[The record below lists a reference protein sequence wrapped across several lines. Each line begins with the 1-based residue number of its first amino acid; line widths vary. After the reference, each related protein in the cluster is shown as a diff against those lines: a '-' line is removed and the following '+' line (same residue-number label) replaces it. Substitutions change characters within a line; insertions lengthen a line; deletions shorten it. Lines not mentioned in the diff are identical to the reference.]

1 MQVGSIQLNII
12 IIYLSILVNYYYNYS
27 FSEFEKKI
35 SLAVNDNF
43 LQVCNI
49 NFLQAC
55 KYFELI
61 QQLDIW
67 GLR

>member
-1 MQVGSIQLNII
+1 M
-12 IIYLSILVNYYYNYS
+12 
-27 FSEFEKKI
+27 

-61 QQLDIW
+61 QQLYIW
-67 GLR
+67 FALTKARRPTLQD